1 MRRSIDALLVLSVL
15 GLAACAGPP
24 REGGRSATNVQ
35 CAEEKPFGSHIVQP
49 RCRTVEDQE
58 AARSGVSEYEGE
70 MRRNPTRDGN
80 VPDT

>member
-1 MRRSIDALLVLSVL
+1 VKRPIHVLLILPVLA
-15 GLAACAGPP
+15 LAACAGPP
-24 REGGRSATNVQ
+24 REGAPSATNVQ